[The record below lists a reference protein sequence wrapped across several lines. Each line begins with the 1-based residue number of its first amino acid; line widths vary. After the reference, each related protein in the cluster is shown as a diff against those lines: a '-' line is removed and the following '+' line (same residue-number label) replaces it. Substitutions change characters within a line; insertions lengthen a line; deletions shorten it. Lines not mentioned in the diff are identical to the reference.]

1 MPPRKVL
8 YVDYHTFIAGGQ
20 VILMNHFRMLDRK
33 RWTPLLAVP
42 DEGPFTLEARAMGL
56 PVYVV
61 PMKKARWRRPWQAW
75 RAVQALRKIIRSEGV
90 ALVDA
95 NCYPANK
102 LAAVAAR
109 LEGVPCVWHKHII
122 AKKRWS
128 STGALWRFYARFNDR
143 VVGSSKW
150 VVRSLLE
157 MGIPE
162 KKLHRIYYGI
172 DLKGVRAFK
181 PASAAEMKRAKFPA
195 KGPVVGVVAMHRTH
209 KGIDLFLEACLSVA
223 ARHKTAQFVVIG
235 DPQNAEEAMEAAI
248 RRLAADPRLKGRVHL
263 LPGQR
268 NVPAWMRRFDFLVSP
283 SRWEVGAPLVPM
295 EAMALGLPVL
305 ATDTSSGELIEDGK
319 DGLIVPTG
327 DIPALAEGMLRL
339 LKDRKLAARL
349 GAAGRRTVDKRHSL
363 GRYALDEMALYDQVL
378 AERGRAA

>member
-181 PASAAEMKRAKFPA
+181 PASAAE
-195 KGPVVGVVAMHRTH
+195 
-209 KGIDLFLEACLSVA
+209 
-223 ARHKTAQFVVIG
+223 
-235 DPQNAEEAMEAAI
+235 
-248 RRLAADPRLKGRVHL
+248 
-263 LPGQR
+263 
-268 NVPAWMRRFDFLVSP
+268 
-283 SRWEVGAPLVPM
+283 
-295 EAMALGLPVL
+295 
-305 ATDTSSGELIEDGK
+305 
-319 DGLIVPTG
+319 
-327 DIPALAEGMLRL
+327 
-339 LKDRKLAARL
+339 
-349 GAAGRRTVDKRHSL
+349 
-363 GRYALDEMALYDQVL
+363 
-378 AERGRAA
+378 